1 MRKLFFSILILFT
14 FFYSCKKSEQPTD
27 STSDVKQYTIEQF
40 MNNVSYNGGSFSQ
53 DDSKVLVNSNKS
65 GIFNAYEIPVGGGE
79 PKALTN
85 STGSSVFAISY
96 FPKDDRILYQQDD
109 NGNEIS
115 HLFVRNT
122 DGSSAVLTPDSAAR
136 ADFYNWSSDRTS
148 FFYGYNKRNPAM
160 MDVFEMDIA
169 TLKPKLVYEMK
180 EAMDFNGISPD
191 KKYVVLGK
199 SITTSDNDLYLYD
212 IPMKKMTKISQNQ
225 GQHSLAD
232 FSPDGKSL
240 YYLTDDG
247 GEFQYLVKYN
257 LADGKRE
264 KALEEKWDI
273 AYAYF
278 SKNGK
283 YQVIGTNEDGKT
295 AVRIQNTE
303 TNEAVDFPDFGDVD
317 ITSVNISD
325 REKMMTFYL
334 GGSGIPSDLY
344 VYNIENGESKQ
355 LTKSLNPEI
364 NPKDLVTAEVVRY
377 KSFDGTEIPAIYYK
391 PKQASAKNKVPALV
405 LVHGGPGGQTRQ
417 TYSAQTQYL
426 VNHGYAVLG
435 VNNRGSSGYGK
446 TFYKMDDKNH
456 GEKDL
461 QDCVEG
467 KNWLAE
473 QDYVDSTKI
482 GIMGGSY
489 GGFMV
494 MAALVH
500 QPEAFDVGVNLF
512 GVTNWL
518 RTLKSIPPWWEA
530 NRKALYDELG
540 DPYNAEDS
548 ARLYRISPLFHPE
561 KITKP
566 VMVLQGSKDPR
577 VLQVESDE
585 IVAGAK
591 KNGVPVEYV
600 LFPDEGHGFVKK
612 ENQIEAYSKVLQFL
626 DKYLKKKEDLK
637 G

>member
-1 MRKLFFSILILFT
+1 MQKSIFFVLILFT
-14 FFYSCKKSEQPTD
+14 TFYSCKKSEQPTD
-27 STSDVKQYTIEQF
+27 PTSDVKQYTIEQF

-115 HLFVRNT
+115 HLFVRNM
-122 DGSSAVLTPDSAAR
+122 DGSSATLTPDSAAR
-136 ADFYNWSSDRTS
+136 AEFYGWSSERTS

-160 MDVFEMDIA
+160 MDVFEMDIT

-191 KKYVVLGK
+191 KKYIVLGK

-212 IPMKKMTKISQNQ
+212 ISMKKMTKISQNQ

-325 REKMMTFYL
+325 REKLMTFYL

-355 LTKSLNPEI
+355 LTTSLNPEI

-391 PKQASAKNKVPALV
+391 PKQASSKNKVPALV

-461 QDCVEG
+461 LDCVEG

-473 QDYVDSTKI
+473 QDYIDSTKI

-500 QPEAFDVGVNLF
+500 QPEVFDVGVNLF

-612 ENQIEAYSKVLQFL
+612 ENQIEAYGKVLQFL